1 MTQLYRVLISGR
13 TIGDVPLANLKADI
27 AQAFKLQGEQLE
39 RMLSGRALIV
49 SRNASAASAE
59 KLLARLQS
67 LGLEGRIE
75 AQVDTPPEPPLMPP
89 PVQHQAAGKEEL
101 FALKRPAISGAE
113 PTHAAAE
120 APVDT
125 TPANNDTVCPKCG
138 EVQPKRTLCRSC
150 GLDMPRYLAAQ
161 QAAEE
166 EARAERIASRESRQ
180 KPGRASHHH
189 EPGEYQAGILGLG
202 FSGRL
207 GRLDYLS
214 GSLLSNGI
222 WLAFAFL
229 AISTGIPGL
238 FGLGIFLSVVYALR
252 CIALRLQDTGRTGWL
267 TLVALVPLLGALMAI
282 LLLFIGG
289 DDDDNDYGAPPASG
303 GGLRAIAILLL
314 LFGTSWVSYRSITQN
329 PEKALHLFAA
339 MSSAE
344 AQADSNMLSADEPTE
359 APAKI
364 SYSSGNRVDIYVIAG
379 CSDCDQMLAWLKTN
393 RLRATIYQ
401 VDRDQHAAER
411 LSSITGN
418 RGRVALPVLE
428 VNGKLL
434 PGNPGL
440 EEVHRHLHRE

>member
-13 TIGDVPLANLKADI
+13 TIGDVPLADLKTGI
-27 AQAFKLQGEQLE
+27 AQAFKLQGAQLE
-39 RMLSGRALIV
+39 RMLSGQALIV

-67 LGLEGRIE
+67 LGLEARIE
-75 AQVDTPPEPPLMPP
+75 AQADTPPEAPSAPPTVEQKPSD
-89 PVQHQAAGKEEL
+89 KEEL
-101 FALKRPAISGAE
+101 FALKRPVPS
-113 PTHAAAE
+113 
-120 APVDT
+120 APVTTSTVDT
-125 TPANNDTVCPKCG
+125 CADAAPTNNDTICPKCG
-138 EVQPKRTLCRSC
+138 EAQPKRTLCRKC

-166 EARAERIASRESRQ
+166 EARAERIASQGSRQ
-180 KPGRASHHH
+180 KPGRPNRS
-189 EPGEYQAGILGLG
+189 ETGEYQAGILGIG

-229 AISTGIPGL
+229 AISTGIAGL

-267 TLVALVPLLGALMAI
+267 ALVALVPLLGALMAI

-314 LFGTSWVSYRSITQN
+314 LFGTSWVSYRSITQD

-344 AQADSNMLSADEPTE
+344 AQADSKLSTDEPTE
-359 APAKI
+359 APARI
-364 SYSSGNRVDIYVIAG
+364 SYSSSNRVDIYVIAG
-379 CSDCDQMLAWLKTN
+379 CSDCDRMLAWLSAN
-393 RLRATIYQ
+393 SLRATIYR
-401 VDRDQHAAER
+401 VDQDPHAAER

-434 PGNPGL
+434 PGNPVL
-440 EEVHRHLHRE
+440 EEVHRHLHQQ